1 MRYCGAAL
9 LPVLQLR
16 AADCDCV
23 ATDNVMLERTA

>member
-1 MRYCGAAL
+1 MRYYL